1 MKKIFFCFG
10 VISFSLLIFQATPNF
25 ADASAW
31 WGTGARDKDW
41 ILKRG
46 GTLIRYEIK
55 NTKKSDD
62 IVARMYLLGATGA
75 GGGASQKAKAGDL
88 IETESGKSA
97 TFDDAINN
105 KYEIKIFQNEKLKL
119 STKVVARPG
128 EILKLTFN
136 LKNDSIEKESQV
148 VYSRHEISL
157 NAQSAKYIDSASLGN
172 RKPFFKK
179 RFPETL
185 IITKDE
191 KIQFEARDNETGI
204 DYYRVQLWDKDGRVV
219 RDWNK
224 QSQNF
229 YFIPEAVVDEVSVI
243 LVRAYDQAGNYVEQ
257 KARLNIIEK
266 KLESSLEEDIE
277 EDQERFS
284 AEDEDDESEEDQFS
298 VEQKTW
304 EKSLFV
310 IENEIEPLKLK
321 IERNFEK
328 ANRKNFLAYVFLGP
342 DKKEIE
348 KIESKLEEV
357 YEKIIL
363 VDEMKKNL
371 PINDV
376 RFELEGRRNFW
387 ENFLENKKIALE
399 KSRSDLKFWNRI
411 SSLLKTQS
419 TFETRIESV

>member
-105 KYEIKIFQNEKLKL
+105 EYEIKIFQNEKLKL

-136 LKNDSIEKESQV
+136 LKNDSVKKQVRV
-148 VYSRHEISL
+148 VYSQNEIIP
-157 NAQSAKYIDSASLGN
+157 NDKSAKYVKPVASQKTRLN
-172 RKPFFKK
+172 KVEKK
-179 RFPETL
+179 PET
-185 IITKDE
+185 
-191 KIQFEARDNETGI
+191 
-204 DYYRVQLWDKDGRVV
+204 
-219 RDWNK
+219 
-224 QSQNF
+224 S
-229 YFIPEAVVDEVSVI
+229 P
-243 LVRAYDQAGNYVEQ
+243 EQ
-257 KARLNIIEK
+257 KNEK
-266 KLESSLEEDIE
+266 EEQESLPVEGFENEEF
-277 EDQERFS
+277 QL
-284 AEDEDDESEEDQFS
+284 S
-298 VEQKTW
+298 VEQETL

-348 KIESKLEEV
+348 KIESKLVEV
-357 YEKIIL
+357 YEKITI
-363 VDEMKKNL
+363 VDEMKKSL